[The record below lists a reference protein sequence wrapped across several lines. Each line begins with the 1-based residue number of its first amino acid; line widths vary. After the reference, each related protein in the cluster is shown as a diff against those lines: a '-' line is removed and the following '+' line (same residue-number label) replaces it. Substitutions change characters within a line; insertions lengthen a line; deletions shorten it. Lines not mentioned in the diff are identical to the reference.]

1 MIMEASEGREVFLS
15 YNVNE
20 TLLGFCRLRIP
31 SKPFMPEIKEKT
43 AGIRELHVYAQ
54 SAEIGE
60 KPNAMQAQ
68 HRGFGTKLMEE
79 AEKIAK
85 EEFNMNH
92 MLVISGIGAREY
104 FRNKLRYKDEGI
116 YVGKKL

>member
-1 MIMEASEGREVFLS
+1 
-15 YNVNE
+15 
-20 TLLGFCRLRIP
+20 
-31 SKPFMPEIKEKT
+31 MPEIKEKT

-104 FRNKLRYKDEGI
+104 FRNKLGI
-116 YVGKKL
+116 RMKEFTFGKKL